1 MRIRRF
7 VIQGYQESVNFTDF
21 LKIYFLPGPHDNL
34 IEIGKKARKRCSVVP
49 RTQVDILVVWLQAS
63 RSENL
68 NRTRQAEEGNP
79 WIQLDRWRGGIV
91 TGRIDGFIILTRKEI
106 WKTSKF
112 DKYLGK
118 SYDFYLSPTI

>member
-1 MRIRRF
+1 M
-7 VIQGYQESVNFTDF
+7 
-21 LKIYFLPGPHDNL
+21 
-34 IEIGKKARKRCSVVP
+34 VP

-68 NRTRQAEEGNP
+68 NRTRQVEEGNP

-118 SYDFYLSPTI
+118 RYDFYLSPTI